1 VGESTRA
8 RDGADDGMCDDGD
21 DGRGLDRAE
30 ATARDDTR
38 G

>member
-8 RDGADDGMCDDGD
+8 RDGADDGMCDGGD